1 MRVHGFERGANTGA
15 LEPGK
20 HSNLYNVVL
29 QVQYLALND
38 QVERLKIWK
47 QRRREKNDVMNL
59 RFPSMEE
66 KPR

>member
-38 QVERLKIWK
+38 QVERLKI
-47 QRRREKNDVMNL
+47 
-59 RFPSMEE
+59 
-66 KPR
+66 